1 VSESVSRPAEVLDN
15 LTTAVA
21 LLTGDARLLSLNA
34 AAESLLGMSSKYAV
48 GRLLGQIHP
57 DFQPL
62 AALVSR
68 AATERQSFGQEL
80 AVRPAYQ
87 QEPTV
92 TLSCRATP
100 GTISGTENVILE
112 LIDATHWR
120 QIDREQG
127 LLSRQDASRRVMYQ
141 LAHEIRNPLGGL
153 RGAAQLLERQLPG
166 DEYREYTRIIIAE
179 ADRLAALTDTL
190 LGPVRAPRAEPANIH
205 EIIDRVAALLRVE
218 GGQTLSLVR
227 DYDPSL
233 PPVVVDRDQLMQA
246 LLNIARNAM
255 QAIDGDGRVIFR
267 TRAQSHC
274 LIGGVRHRL
283 VANVE
288 IEDDGPGIP
297 TELGDSIFLPLV
309 SGRSG
314 GTGLGL
320 PLAQEVVSR
329 HGGLIEYR
337 SRPGQTIF
345 SVRLPLDRQLAD
357 LPAEVK
363 R

>member
-1 VSESVSRPAEVLDN
+1 VSESDARPAEILDN

-21 LLTGDARLLSLNA
+21 VLTVEARLVSLNA

-48 GRLLGQIHP
+48 KRLLGQIHP

-68 AATERQSFGQEL
+68 AANERQSFGQEL
-80 AVRPAYQ
+80 SVRPAYQ
-87 QEPTV
+87 QNPTV

-100 GTISGTENVILE
+100 SVIFGMDCVILE

-153 RGAAQLLERQLPG
+153 RGAAQLLERELEG
-166 DEYREYTRIIIAE
+166 ERLREYTGVIIAE

-190 LGPVRAPRAEPANIH
+190 LGPVRMPRVEPVNIH
-205 EIIDRVAALLRVE
+205 EILDRALALLRVE
-218 GGQTLSLVR
+218 AGPALVLVR

-233 PPVVVDRDQLMQA
+233 PPVNVDRDQMMQA

-255 QAIDGDGRVIFR
+255 QAINSQGRIVFR
-267 TRAQSHC
+267 TRAKTHC

-283 VANVE
+283 AANVE

-297 TELGDSIFLPLV
+297 PELGDSIFLPLV

-337 SRPGQTIF
+337 SKSGQTVF
-345 SVRLPLDRQLAD
+345 AVHLPLDLSA
-357 LPAEVK
+357 AGGH
-363 R
+363 